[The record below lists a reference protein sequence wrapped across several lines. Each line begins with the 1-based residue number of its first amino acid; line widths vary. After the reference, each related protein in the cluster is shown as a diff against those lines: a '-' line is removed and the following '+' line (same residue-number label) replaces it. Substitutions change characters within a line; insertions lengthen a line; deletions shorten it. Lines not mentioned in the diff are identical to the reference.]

1 MKRKKEDCRRTRGVA
16 WFSACG
22 ALWGLPIGISYWDLV
37 CDMQGEECTAMIFST
52 RNLWMSKYVQNSPS
66 SVTLIK
72 QRDTLGNVHLTL
84 TINSSTLLCS
94 TNSHRNHFKQ
104 NFLFSKTFAGFGFS
118 YSIGKSI
125 CPNKPDYSYSLFVW
139 FDFYFLRPSLYQAA
153 LAVLAL
159 TIWTSH
165 SQRSTCHMPPCS
177 TWFFPFLVYIFF
189 SHFSETRTRSKSGF
203 WQIYKVIKY
212 SKSHFTWEWSTG
224 FMNPFPRP
232 VLPNELC
239 LECRKGQ
246 TPPPSAS
253 PPSRPTPTPVPT
265 DYFKEALLR

>member
-37 CDMQGEECTAMIFST
+37 CDMQGEVCIAMIFST

-72 QRDTLGNVHLTL
+72 QRGTVGNVHLTL
-84 TINSSTLLCS
+84 TINSCTLLCS

-159 TIWTSH
+159 TILASH

-189 SHFSETRTRSKSGF
+189 LTFLKHGQDQKVGSDRSTKLSSTPNLTLRESEAQGL
-203 WQIYKVIKY
+203 WI
-212 SKSHFTWEWSTG
+212 
-224 FMNPFPRP
+224 PFPG
-232 VLPNELC
+232 LC
-239 LECRKGQ
+239 SLM
-246 TPPPSAS
+246 SFA
-253 PPSRPTPTPVPT
+253 
-265 DYFKEALLR
+265 